1 VLVQRLYLG
10 GESCPMTW
18 GAFCEMFF
26 LDFYDTTMVLFTIF
40 LDISASKT
48 RQREHYNTSHY
59 TLDVGHPYLAS

>member
-10 GESCPMTW
+10 AESCPMTW

-40 LDISASKT
+40 LDIWLQKHGNASIT
-48 RQREHYNTSHY
+48 
-59 TLDVGHPYLAS
+59 TLLIIP